1 VDLKQLLPMLSQ
13 TKQGPLLPSPQV
25 KNKPVQLLLDY
36 QVLGPRQEVTVKS
49 LPRARARTLKRKR
62 PPQLRQKSA
71 KKRRKRKS

>member
-1 VDLKQLLPMLSQ
+1 MDPKQPLPMLPQ
-13 TKQGPLLPSPQV
+13 IKQGPLLPSLQV
-25 KNKPVQLLLDY
+25 KNLRVRQLPDY

-49 LPRARARTLKRKR
+49 LLKARMRTLKRKR